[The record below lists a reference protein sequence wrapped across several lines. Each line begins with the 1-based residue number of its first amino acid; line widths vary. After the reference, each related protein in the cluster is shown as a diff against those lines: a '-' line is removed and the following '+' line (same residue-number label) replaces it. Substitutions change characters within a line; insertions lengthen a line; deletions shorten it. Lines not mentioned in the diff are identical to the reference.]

1 MTNQPKADIDG
12 DSAIRKRLF
21 KNSGLIMGCR
31 VVTAS
36 TSLLAVPF
44 MVSKLG
50 IDGYGTWE
58 AIMAISMICS
68 IFQQSVIGTLLWKV
82 SQAHGVSDHVTIKR
96 MMRLGATAIILI
108 AILITPIV
116 WNLSTGLAHFF
127 HVPKRF
133 VPESITVIP
142 FVVGATILFGLNDV
156 MGTSISGSQRTGTV
170 TIIQAISLV
179 VNYLTA
185 ITCIL
190 QGFGLKG
197 LMIGMMTGAIVSSF
211 FYAYQS
217 NKICHGLSLIPALP
231 TLEELS
237 QMIRYAGLLF
247 IGFSSTALRDQ
258 TDKLVLARY
267 ATQTW
272 VGNDGIAG
280 RLAALVMETA
290 RFFYFP
296 LLTAVGAMH
305 AADNWEG
312 VQRIYANMITLVG
325 LIAGSVTIIVAGLH
339 ERVVMLW
346 MGKPYPQTGIMI
358 LILLTGNAFA
368 VILTGPGTAIC
379 RAIGKVWVETSY
391 VIINLV
397 GNILLTIA
405 LVSWLGPIG
414 TVIASGSTWAVSA
427 VAFTYFLGRVVDLPQ
442 AATSNARR
450 FMALVVACSALTYYV
465 SSVLPPSHNRLQALG
480 SLAIL
485 GFLST
490 TIYVGLAML
499 TGLVPKGSLRK
510 LVRRQT
516 GA

>member
-1 MTNQPKADIDG
+1 MTN
-12 DSAIRKRLF
+12 
-21 KNSGLIMGCR
+21 
-31 VVTAS
+31 
-36 TSLLAVPF
+36 
-44 MVSKLG
+44 
-50 IDGYGTWE
+50 
-58 AIMAISMICS
+58 
-68 IFQQSVIGTLLWKV
+68 QQSVIGTLLWKV

-272 VGNDGIAG
+272 VGNYGIAG

-346 MGKPYPQTGIMI
+346 MG
-358 LILLTGNAFA
+358 
-368 VILTGPGTAIC
+368 
-379 RAIGKVWVETSY
+379 IGKVWVETSY